1 MTKVK
6 EGAVIRDGFNVTN
19 VESWTS
25 GKGISRTSK
34 AANDD
39 QKLKFWLTKG
49 GVRVEGE
56 GGGQSGVSESYTAQS
71 VVI

>member
-1 MTKVK
+1 M
-6 EGAVIRDGFNVTN
+6 IRDGFNVTN

-25 GKGISRTSK
+25 GKGSSRTSK
-34 AANDD
+34 VANDD
-39 QKLKFWLTKG
+39 NQKLKFWLTKG